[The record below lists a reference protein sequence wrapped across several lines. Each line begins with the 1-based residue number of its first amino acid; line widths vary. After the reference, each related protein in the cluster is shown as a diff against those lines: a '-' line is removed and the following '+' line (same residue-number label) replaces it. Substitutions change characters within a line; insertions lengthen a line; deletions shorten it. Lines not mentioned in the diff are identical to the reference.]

1 MTFPFALLPEQMF
14 LDQMT
19 LEEPPSSETLG

>member
-1 MTFPFALLPEQMF
+1 MTFPFALLPKQMF

-19 LEEPPSSETLG
+19 LEELPSSETLG